1 MKRISISEFIELVE
15 DAETVIGD
23 YAFSRKQDEE
33 ELRPKIKEIFKE
45 NSVLENNLKD
55 FVSLVE
61 SQFYL
66 QGLYDGIRLANII
79 HSLK

>member
-1 MKRISISEFIELVE
+1 MKRISISEFIELIE
-15 DAETVIGD
+15 DAKTVIDD
-23 YAFSRKQDEE
+23 YAFSRNQDEE
-33 ELRPKIKEIFKE
+33 ELRPKLKEIFKE
-45 NSVLENNLKD
+45 NSVLKNNLKD

-79 HSLK
+79 NGLK

>member
-1 MKRISISEFIELVE
+1 MKRISISEFIELIE
-15 DAETVIGD
+15 DAKTVIDD
-23 YAFSRKQDEE
+23 YAFSRNQDEE
-33 ELRPKIKEIFKE
+33 ELRPKLKEIFKE

-79 HSLK
+79 NSLK

>member
-1 MKRISISEFIELVE
+1 MKRISISEFIELIE
-15 DAETVIGD
+15 DAEAVIED
-23 YAFSRKQDEE
+23 YAFSRNQDEE
-33 ELRPKIKEIFKE
+33 ELRPKLREIFKE

-66 QGLYDGIRLANII
+66 HGLYDGIRLTNII
-79 HSLK
+79 NGLK

>member
-1 MKRISISEFIELVE
+1 MKNIRLSEFVELIE
-15 DAETVIGD
+15 DAEAVVAG
-23 YAFSRKQDEE
+23 YAFSRNQVEE
-33 ELRPKIKEIFKE
+33 EFWPKFKEIFKE

-61 SQFYL
+61 AQFYL

-79 HSLK
+79 NSLK